1 MKNAMESNAIKKL
14 KDQVVCPV
22 EVALRILGGKW
33 RGSILYQLR
42 NGELRFSKLKNC
54 VQDAVIDYE
63 DADNYLSNKVLSYHL
78 SELIEFQLVRKNMKT
93 DRTNSTYELT
103 DTGLALMPI
112 LIELFY
118 WGEHLM
124 KLPNGNQISQKED
137 ITLSSKINA

>member
-1 MKNAMESNAIKKL
+1 MESNAIKKL

-42 NGELRFSKLKNC
+42 IGELRFNELKKR

-63 DADNYLSNKVLSYHL
+63 DADNFLSNKVLSSHL
-78 SELIEFQLVRKNMKT
+78 NELIDYQLVEKNINA
-93 DRTNSTYELT
+93 TNNHSTYKLT
-103 DTGLALMPI
+103 DEGLALIPI

-124 KLPNGNQISQKED
+124 KLPIGNQIAQKD
-137 ITLSSKINA
+137 DLTLGIEINT

>member
-1 MKNAMESNAIKKL
+1 MQNNNESSAIKKL

-42 NGELRFSKLKNC
+42 KGSLRFNELKNR

-63 DADNYLSNKVLSYHL
+63 DADNYLSNKVLSSHL
-78 SELIEFQLVRKNMKT
+78 NELIEYQLVHKY
-93 DRTNSTYELT
+93 TNPSNNNSKYELT
-103 DTGLALMPI
+103 STGLALMPI

-124 KLPNGNQISQKED
+124 QLPNGNQVTQKEV
-137 ITLSSKINA
+137 

>member
-1 MKNAMESNAIKKL
+1 MGDFAQSAAIKKL

-42 NGELRFSKLKNC
+42 NGELRFNELKLR

-63 DADNYLSNKVLSYHL
+63 DADNFLSNKVLSAHL
-78 SELIEFQLVRKNMKT
+78 VELIDYQLVEKNNNAVNHHPMYK
-93 DRTNSTYELT
+93 LT
-103 DTGLALMPI
+103 DTGYALMPI

-124 KLPNGNQISQKED
+124 KLPDGNLTAQKMV
-137 ITLSSKINA
+137 

>member
-1 MKNAMESNAIKKL
+1 MTKHIKSNAIKKL

-42 NGELRFSKLKNC
+42 NGALRFNELKRR
-54 VQDAVIDYE
+54 VQDAVIDFE

-78 SELIEFQLVRKNMKT
+78 NELIEYQLVHKNT
-93 DRTNSTYELT
+93 SQLNGNSNYELT
-103 DTGLALMPI
+103 STGLELMPI

-124 KLPNGNQISQKED
+124 QLPNGNQVIQKE
-137 ITLSSKINA
+137 T

>member
-1 MKNAMESNAIKKL
+1 MRNCIESNAIKKL

-22 EVALRILGGKW
+22 EVTLRILGGKW

-42 NGELRFSKLKNC
+42 NGELRFNELKKR

-63 DADNYLSNKVLSYHL
+63 DTDNFLSNKVLSSHL
-78 SELIEFQLVRKNMKT
+78 NDLIEYQIVQKNINANN
-93 DRTNSTYELT
+93 NSTYELT
-103 DTGLALMPI
+103 ATGLALVPT

-124 KLPNGNQISQKED
+124 RLPAGNQNSQTD
-137 ITLSSKINA
+137 DLTLSIEMNV